1 MTTSSDLPAPT
12 DSSSSIERRRPAMP
26 AADKV
31 FPTADALKAMSNPIR
46 LQLIGLLRGDGP
58 ATATQLAVRL
68 RLSSGLTSYHL
79 RQLAGFGFVEDMPE
93 HGNGRDRWWRAAHR
107 STWTSRPEDDP
118 SEQAAYDAFYE
129 TVAHIHTRSLLA
141 AVAERPDLPTAW
153 ASAGTLSDWQLR
165 LTPEQAE
172 TLESRLFEVLEEYR
186 QADPPT
192 ADDAP
197 PGAEL
202 FIIQL
207 HTFLRPRSPG
217 DAPRSSRAPRPNDGE
232 ETLQ

>member
-1 MTTSSDLPAPT
+1 MTLPSDRSPVAPSAPPRDAT
-12 DSSSSIERRRPAMP
+12 A

-31 FPTADALKAMSNPIR
+31 FPSADALKAMSHPIR

-58 ATATQLAVRL
+58 ATATRLAERL
-68 RLSSGLTSYHL
+68 GLSSGLTSYHL

-93 HGNGRDRWWRAAHR
+93 HGNGRDRWWRAVHR

-129 TVAHIHTRSLLA
+129 TVAHMHTRSLLA
-141 AVAERPDLPTAW
+141 AVAERPELPAAW
-153 ASAGTLSDWQLR
+153 ATAGTLSDWQLR
-165 LTPEQAE
+165 LTPDQAE
-172 TLESRLFEVLEEYR
+172 SLQTRLFEVLEEYR
-186 QADPPT
+186 RVDPPT
-192 ADDAP
+192 ADEAP
-197 PGAEL
+197 AGAEL
-202 FIIQL
+202 FVIQL

-217 DAPRSSRAPRPNDGE
+217 DPPRATHAPRPDDPE